1 MMLGKNQL
9 VNMSLPVLSSVD
21 YGQMSPMRIL
31 HARLTARR
39 WCANKSQS
47 AVIKKQLT
55 ILKQNRLAEAEAER
69 QAESIR
75 LAEAQPSIIRMGWL
89 GYGHNYSSSVETEL
103 TDDEQKNIDRLLRK
117 DNKMKKHKRQTVH
130 ESEYQNEMKIDS
142 LD

>member
-1 MMLGKNQL
+1 MTVAKNQ
-9 VNMSLPVLSSVD
+9 MPVLTAVD
-21 YGQMSPMRIL
+21 YSQMSPMRIL
-31 HARLTARR
+31 HARMTGRR
-39 WCANKSQS
+39 WLATKSQS
-47 AVIKKQLT
+47 VAVKKQLT
-55 ILKQNRLAEAEAER
+55 ILKRN
-69 QAESIR
+69 R